1 MIQRKVAPLIV
12 SRLAQFPAVALLGA
26 RQVGKTTLAKSF
38 SKVYF
43 DLELEEERLR
53 LDLQWPE
60 IRTKDGLVVLD
71 EAQNFPEIFP
81 RLRSAIDLTRN
92 KMGRF
97 LILGS
102 VSPALMKQTAEFL
115 TGRIAIIELPPLC
128 LEELENA
135 SIDAVWL
142 FGGYP
147 DGGILGDGGFP
158 VWQKNYLDLL
168 SMRDLPAWGLP
179 APPAVTKRFFKML
192 AASHGTTWNASVI
205 GKSMGLSY
213 HTVNSYVD
221 YLEQAYLVRRL
232 PPYGANIR
240 KRLVKS
246 PKIYWRDSGLLHS
259 LLNVGSLEDLL
270 TQPWVG
276 NSWEGWAIEQI
287 IIRLLNLGTGF
298 DPYYFRTSDG
308 HEIDLVIVSQS
319 KTWAIEAKLTTQP
332 TRENVSRLEKAAAM
346 IGADKC
352 ILVTRSDTTV
362 EGDRT
367 LLTDIRSAAKIVAGE

>member
-60 IRTKDGLVVLD
+60 IQTKDGLVVLD

-128 LEELENA
+128 LEELKNTA
-135 SIDAVWL
+135 IDPMWL

-147 DGGILGDGGFP
+147 DGGILGGGGFP
-158 VWQKNYLDLL
+158 VWQNNYLDLL
-168 SMRDLPAWGLP
+168 SMRDLPAWGFP
-179 APPAVTKRFFKML
+179 SPPAVTKRFFKML
-192 AASHGTTWNASVI
+192 AASHGTTWNASAI

-232 PPYGANIR
+232 QPFSTNIR

-259 LLNVGSLEDLL
+259 LLNVGPLEDLL
-270 TQPWVG
+270 TRPWVG
-276 NSWEGWAIEQI
+276 NSWEGWIIEQI
-287 IIRLLNLGTGF
+287 IISLQNLGADF

-308 HEIDLVIVSQS
+308 HEIDLVIVSQG
-319 KTWAIEAKLTTQP
+319 KTWAIESKLTTQP
-332 TRENVSRLEKAAAM
+332 TREDVRRLEKAAAM

-352 ILVTRSDTTV
+352 ILITRSDTTV
-362 EGDRT
+362 EGGQT
-367 LLTDIRSAAKIVAGE
+367 LLTDIRSAVKIVSGE